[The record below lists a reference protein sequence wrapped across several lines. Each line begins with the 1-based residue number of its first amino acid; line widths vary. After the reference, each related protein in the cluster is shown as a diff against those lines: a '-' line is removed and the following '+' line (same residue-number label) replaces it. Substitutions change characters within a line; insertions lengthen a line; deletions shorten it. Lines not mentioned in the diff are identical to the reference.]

1 MVVVSEGITGLPF
14 PGSPRGEAAGKG
26 REGERGEGR
35 KQAEEGSESDRAGVA
50 AWVLGD

>member
-1 MVVVSEGITGLPF
+1 VRESQGFHSLGV
-14 PGSPRGEAAGKG
+14 REARLQG